1 MSRSLLQQRAT
12 LLWNEAAHL
21 PGQSAN
27 RPWKILCASK
37 SQTQVLMKL
46 FAGSS
51 GDIDRKN
58 RLKNTVGGVG
68 EGRRG
73 IELDMEQQTGSK

>member
-1 MSRSLLQQRAT
+1 
-12 LLWNEAAHL
+12 
-21 PGQSAN
+21 
-27 RPWKILCASK
+27 
-37 SQTQVLMKL
+37 MKL

-68 EGRRG
+68 GGRRG
-73 IELDMEQQTGSK
+73 WDIWRE